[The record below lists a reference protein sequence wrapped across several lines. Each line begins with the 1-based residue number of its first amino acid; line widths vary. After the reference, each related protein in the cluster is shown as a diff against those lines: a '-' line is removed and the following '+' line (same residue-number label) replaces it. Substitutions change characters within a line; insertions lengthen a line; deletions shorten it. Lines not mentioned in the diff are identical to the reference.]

1 MNMNMLGKDSSN
13 KCAGKENYT
22 HKKLESS
29 KRQIYIK
36 NVAIGRLTRSWNFC
50 FDDSS
55 MHAQNNAGKMT
66 ANLLDLQEIP
76 FHRVGHYHN
85 YFIITD
91 SEEHIN

>member
-1 MNMNMLGKDSSN
+1 MWWKTSLKSIH
-13 KCAGKENYT
+13 KNYT

-50 FDDSS
+50 FDDTC

-76 FHRVGHYHN
+76 FHRVGHYH
-85 YFIITD
+85 TLL
-91 SEEHIN
+91 SVL